1 MKVLF
6 IGAQERFETYRPKE
20 GELGAFAASCEKRYL
35 RRGTDAR
42 QIAEA
47 GQGAAAIV
55 ADPMTAVPGEAI
67 RALPELRLI
76 QSEGVGINGFDR
88 PAADETGVMICNC
101 KGVNAGAVAEQ
112 NILLSLMLLRRGICA
127 DAAVRRG
134 GQMPMKEA
142 MMLGGIT
149 ELSQCRVGLLG
160 FGDIARA
167 TARRLAPFGCEVS
180 YWNRTRRGE
189 EEERDYGVQ
198 YREKEE
204 LIGMSDIVMLCLA
217 VTPETA
223 GMVDHDFLAAM
234 KPGAFLINTAR
245 GDLVDNAALQD
256 ALENGTLGG
265 AGLDT
270 LFPEPVLADH
280 PLLHMAPAAMEKV
293 IFSPHI
299 GGITV
304 GSFTRAHRLIWENLW
319 RLSRGERPLYVTNG

>member
-1 MKVLF
+1 MGEEALELTRDQLAELKK
-6 IGAQERFETYRPKE
+6 RFFREMEPKE
-20 GELGAFAASCEKRYL
+20 ESCVRISADRMEAWMYL
-35 RRGTDAR
+35 
-42 QIAEA
+42 AE
-47 GQGAAAIV
+47 
-55 ADPMTAVPGEAI
+55 PGGDK
-67 RALPELRLI
+67 
-76 QSEGVGINGFDR
+76 EGY
-88 PAADETGVMICNC
+88 
-101 KGVNAGAVAEQ
+101 
-112 NILLSLMLLRRGICA
+112 S
-127 DAAVRRG
+127 
-134 GQMPMKEA
+134 
-142 MMLGGIT
+142 
-149 ELSQCRVGLLG
+149 
-160 FGDIARA
+160 
-167 TARRLAPFGCEVS
+167 
-180 YWNRTRRGE
+180 
-189 EEERDYGVQ
+189 
-198 YREKEE
+198 KEE